1 MRIIAAIDIIDG
13 QCVRLTQGDFSRK
26 TLYRADPVELAREME
41 DNGIRYLHLV
51 DLDGARTGSI
61 KNHSVLEGIASATG
75 LKIDFSGGIRTEE
88 DIRLAFGS
96 GATQVTIGSIAV
108 NNPDLLRQWLDH
120 YGPDKIILGADF
132 RERKVATGGWQEIS
146 ERDIT
151 DFLREY
157 RSAGIMYAL
166 CTDISKDGMLTG
178 VSADTYRELTAVEGL
193 SVIASGGI
201 ATAND
206 LRMLRDA
213 GCEGAVTGKALLEGR
228 ITYNEIAELC

>member
-13 QCVRLTQGDFSRK
+13 QCVRLTQGDFSLK
-26 TLYRADPVELAREME
+26 TYYHADPVELAREME

-51 DLDGARTGSI
+51 DLDGARTGRV
-61 KNHSVLEGIASATG
+61 KNHRILEGIANATG
-75 LKIDFSGGIRTEE
+75 LKVDFSGGIRTEE

-96 GATQVTIGSIAV
+96 GAAQVTIGSIAV
-108 NNPDLLRQWLDH
+108 SRPEILKQWLDQ

-132 RERKVATGGWQEIS
+132 KDRKVATGGWLETS
-146 ERDIT
+146 DIDIA
-151 DFLREY
+151 DFLTEY
-157 RSAGIMYAL
+157 SSAGIRYTL

-178 VSADTYRELTAVEGL
+178 VSVDIYRELTSVEGL

-213 GCEGAVTGKALLEGR
+213 GCEGTVIGKALLEGM

>member
-26 TLYRADPVELAREME
+26 TLYRADPVDLAREME

-61 KNHSVLEGIASATG
+61 KNHRVLEGIASATG
-75 LKIDFSGGIRTEE
+75 LKTDFSGGIRTEE
-88 DIRLAFGS
+88 DILLAFRC

-108 NNPDLLRQWLDH
+108 SRPDLLKQWLGQ
-120 YGPDKIILGADF
+120 YGAEKIILGADF
-132 RERKVATGGWQEIS
+132 RERKVATGGWQQTS
-146 ERDIT
+146 DRDIGS
-151 DFLREY
+151 FLMEY
-157 RSAGIMYAL
+157 RLAGIRYAL
-166 CTDISKDGMLTG
+166 CTDISRDGMLTG
-178 VSADTYRELTAVEGL
+178 VSAEIYMQLTAVEGL

-201 ATAND
+201 ANARD
-206 LRMLRDA
+206 LRKLRDA

-228 ITYNEIAELC
+228 ITYNEIAEIC